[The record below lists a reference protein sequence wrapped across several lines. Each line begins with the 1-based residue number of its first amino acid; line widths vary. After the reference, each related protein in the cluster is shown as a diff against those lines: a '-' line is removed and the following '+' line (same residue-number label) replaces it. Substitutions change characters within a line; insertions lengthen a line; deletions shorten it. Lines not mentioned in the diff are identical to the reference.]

1 MNTAQTQLLKAWC
14 ETYKKGH
21 LTLWILLAV
30 EDSAQDMTT
39 IRMTIEEMT
48 NFSLKIGTVSL
59 YRVLRRL
66 YAQGLL
72 DLSLIIEDDRPA
84 FKVYQL
90 SKAGR
95 ILLRKFLQKNQ
106 AQLLPHDYIQASMLR
121 LISHHP
127 NKKTPD
133 RVL

>member
-1 MNTAQTQLLKAWC
+1 MNTTQTQLLKAWC
-14 ETYKKGH
+14 ETYKKGQ

-30 EDSAQDMTT
+30 EDSPQDMTT

-48 NFSLKIGTVSL
+48 NFSLEIGSISL

-72 DLSLIIEDDRPA
+72 DSSLIVEDDRPA
-84 FKVYQL
+84 FKLYKL

-95 ILLRKFLQKNQ
+95 VLLRKFLQINQ
-106 AQLLPHDYIQASMLR
+106 AQLLPNDYVTSTMLR
-121 LISHHP
+121 LISRRP
-127 NKKTPD
+127 NNKTPN
-133 RVL
+133 